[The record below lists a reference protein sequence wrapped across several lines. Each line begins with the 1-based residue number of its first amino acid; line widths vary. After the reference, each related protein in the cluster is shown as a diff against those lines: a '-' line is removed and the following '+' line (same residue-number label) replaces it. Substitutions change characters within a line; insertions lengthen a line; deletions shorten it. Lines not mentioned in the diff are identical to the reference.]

1 MPALDLA
8 RYARVRDG
16 SESGSVPVL
25 RPADSAG
32 APRSSDRSVES
43 TYLLSVAQ
51 QRILELEGEV
61 EERDLRLI
69 SAKADLAALRASV
82 EAVEDAA
89 DLETRLRIAEQQ
101 LRQRLDHVTELEA
114 DLVAAEEHLHR
125 VEAELR
131 VARAASRS
139 AAAEGPAALLPDV
152 EAEADLAADAP
163 LGAAAPAR
171 LLGRIDGDS
180 EVLYLLGRRTTIGR
194 DPGNDV
200 QVDAEFISRTHA
212 SVLAG
217 PQQTFVEDLGST
229 NGTLLNGRRVS
240 RAQLNDGDILEIGKS
255 QFRFAHR

>member
-171 LLGRIDGDS
+171 LLVRIDGDS
-180 EVLYLLGRRTTIGR
+180 EVIYLLGRRTTIGR